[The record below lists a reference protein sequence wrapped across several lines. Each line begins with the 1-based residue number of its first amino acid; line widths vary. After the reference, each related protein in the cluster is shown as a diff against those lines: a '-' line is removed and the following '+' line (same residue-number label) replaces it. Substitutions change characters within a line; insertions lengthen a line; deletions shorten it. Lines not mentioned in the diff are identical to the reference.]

1 MPYLERVEGS
11 ANVDYESDLK
21 GTLDV
26 KGFYRGKNILITGCT
41 GFLAK
46 VILEKLFR
54 SCPDIGK
61 IFVMVR
67 PKKEIKPMSR
77 IENEVLTS

>member
-1 MPYLERVEGS
+1 MERVQGS
-11 ANVDYESDLK
+11 ASVDYNSELK
-21 GTLDV
+21 GTLKV
-26 KGFYRGKNILITGCT
+26 KEFYRGKNILITGCT

-54 SCPDIGK
+54 TIPDVGMIY
-61 IFVMVR
+61 VMVR
-67 PKKEIKPMSR
+67 PKRKVLPMSR

>member
-1 MPYLERVEGS
+1 MERVQGS
-11 ANVDYESDLK
+11 ASVDYNSELK
-21 GTLDV
+21 GTLKV
-26 KGFYRGKNILITGCT
+26 KEFYRGKNILITGCT

-54 SCPDIGK
+54 TIPDVGMIY
-61 IFVMVR
+61 VMVR
-67 PKKEIKPMSR
+67 PKREVLPMSR